1 MCERIAHRGPDGQG
15 LYLSPGIA
23 LGHTR
28 LALVDLEGGA
38 QPYVRT
44 TESGTFVIVFN
55 GEIYNHR
62 ELRAQLANLGWRF
75 ETRCDTEVLLVSY
88 LEWGER
94 CLEKLRGMFAFAI
107 WEERTGSLFCAR
119 DPFGIKPFYYAR
131 QGKQLIFASEP
142 KSILAHPSYR
152 SALNHEAFEQYLC
165 FQFSALPETM
175 FKGIFKLPAA
185 CWLRVDLEGNMR
197 IRRYW
202 TPRFAAEI
210 SLQRE
215 EAVSRIEAAL
225 RDSVRVHAQADVPVG
240 SLLSGGID
248 SSYLAALLKQEDV
261 DAQTFSVSFSENK
274 GFSDEVLHASQ
285 VAQEIGIANSAKR
298 ISEDE
303 WWSAVDEVL
312 YHMDEPIG
320 DPAAIALYFV
330 DMLAASHV
338 KSVLSG
344 EGADELFGGYC
355 IYKTPHA
362 ARKIQWFPR
371 KALHVAEKAAR
382 RFNLKGQ
389 NYLYRATHGPK
400 DWYYTNANQVAFS
413 PDERR
418 ALLRSEGLSASPQ
431 SVTAPLYAQIAHAD
445 EETQMQYVDMHL
457 WLVEDILLKTDR
469 MSMAHSLESRVPFLD
484 KRVFEVA
491 ASLPARFRVDATGT
505 KLALREAAGRVI
517 PRRTASREKL
527 GFPVPLATWFRKSAA
542 QQKLTE
548 AFQSEVAQT
557 YFDTRVLQDMMS
569 AHAAGKDN
577 SRRLWIVYA
586 FLVWHRLF
594 LE

>member
-44 TESGTFVIVFN
+44 TESGTFAIVFN
-55 GEIYNHR
+55 GEIYNHH

-94 CLEKLRGMFAFAI
+94 CLERLRGMFAFAI
-107 WEERTGSLFCAR
+107 WEERTESLFCAR

-131 QGKQLIFASEP
+131 QGKQFIFASEP

-152 SALNHEAFEQYLC
+152 RALNHEALEQYLC

-185 CWLRVDLEGNMR
+185 CWLRVDLKGNMR

-202 TPRFAAEI
+202 GPRFAADE

-215 EAVSRIEAAL
+215 EAVLRIEAAL

-248 SSYLAALLKQEDV
+248 SSYLAALLKQEDAE
-261 DAQTFSVSFSENK
+261 AQTFSVSFSENK

-285 VAQEIGIANSAKR
+285 VAQEIGITNSAKH

-303 WWSAVDEVL
+303 WWGAVDQVL

-355 IYKTPHA
+355 IYRTPLD
-362 ARKIQWFPR
+362 ARKIKWVPPKMLR
-371 KALHVAEKAAR
+371 VAGKAASML
-382 RFNLKGQ
+382 NLRGQ

-413 PDERR
+413 PDERK
-418 ALLRSEGLSASPQ
+418 ALLRNSCSSVSPQ
-431 SVTAPLYAQIAHAD
+431 SITAPLYAQVAYAD
-445 EETQMQYVDMHL
+445 EEAQMQYVDMHL

-484 KRVFEVA
+484 KQVFEVA
-491 ASLPARFRVDATGT
+491 ASLPSRFRVDATGT

-542 QQKLTE
+542 QQRLAA
-548 AFQSEVAQT
+548 AFQSETAQT
-557 YFDTRVLQDMMS
+557 YFDTRILQDMLS